1 MGRAKTPPKSGVV
14 VTWVC
19 LLAGALVGGVARAE
33 TRVIVWAADYRQ
45 ARDPSLELP
54 NTLVDARSVA
64 DLFRKLKI
72 QDMSLVENPTAEQL
86 NAAVESLVDRLKADD
101 VAVLY
106 YAGHAVQVNGQNFF
120 LAADGTTLVSSEQV
134 LAPIMAKAKGTVFLI
149 DACRDNP
156 FKNVVAKKA
165 EPAPAPKKE
174 AVPAKKGAK
183 TAKAE
188 PSRIEPAPPAPPA
201 KTELFVSSG
210 PRSRQMETVSLTQL
224 AQAQG
229 GLSQMSNLRG
239 KNTIVVF
246 STDPGNV
253 ALDGPAGKGSPFANA
268 VVRELG
274 KRQSLDSAIR
284 HITEDVDKQTTGK
297 QSPWRQGDLT
307 FPLFLGGQPRFPVP

>member
-1 MGRAKTPPKSGVV
+1 VEESGDLARAGGESVGSGSVPLKGYFMIRGTKPPKSGVV
-14 VTWVC
+14 VTVVC
-19 LLAGALVGGVARAE
+19 LLAALSSAAASAE
-33 TRVIVWAADYRQ
+33 TRVIVWASDYSK
-45 ARDPSLELP
+45 ARDRNLELP
-54 NTLVDARSVA
+54 NTLVDARAVT
-64 DLFRKLKI
+64 DMFRKLKI
-72 QDMSLVENPTAEQL
+72 GDLNLVENPKAEQL
-86 NAAVESLVDRLKADD
+86 NSAVDSLVERMQPDD

-156 FKNVVAKKA
+156 FRSLAVKS
-165 EPAPAPKKE
+165 EPVPARAPA
-174 AVPAKKGAK
+174 KG
-183 TAKAE
+183 E
-188 PSRIEPAPPAPPA
+188 V
-201 KTELFVSSG
+201 FVSAG
-210 PRSRQMETVSLTQL
+210 PKNRQMQTVSLTQL

-274 KRQSLDSAIR
+274 KRQSLDVAIR
-284 HITEDVDKQTTGK
+284 RITEDVDKQTTGK